1 MREGEKK
8 KKNGLGKKQRERVLN
23 TVDTLLMDTPI
34 KNTTKDKMAG
44 PKVSIIRSFYCIY
57 PQQTRGSGW

>member
-8 KKNGLGKKQRERVLN
+8 KKNGLGKKQRERGLN

-34 KNTTKDKMAG
+34 KNTTKDNMAG
-44 PKVSIIRSFYCIY
+44 PNVSIIRSFHCIY
-57 PQQTRGSGW
+57 LQ